1 MYRCEATSVGGFVQ
15 QLAVQYVTHGYW
27 FYVMGQIPESKDP
40 QAVDA
45 KLIERYR
52 IDSSSAERSRRKAAG
67 WANVQYLRLGQEFIL
82 VATHGAGRFF
92 EEERFRD
99 ARRAPIQFR
108 GYSISHRNGRTC
120 VRIHRDEYVRLK
132 AHFVELA
139 TRRSQSAIAS
149 MFAGLPFEPYAPIRD
164 QLFRLLRAVNRAR
177 KSAGMPP
184 VPVEVLRL
192 RRRIYRPFD
201 PEHLQPWSNRE
212 RTEVA

>member
-1 MYRCEATSVGGFVQ
+1 MYRCEATTVGGFVQ

-27 FYVMGQIPESKDP
+27 FYVLGRIPESKDP

-52 IDSSSAERSRRKAAG
+52 IDCSSAERSRRKAAG
-67 WANVQYLRLGQEFIL
+67 WANVQYLRLGHEFIL

-99 ARRAPIQFR
+99 ARRAPIRFQ

-132 AHFVELA
+132 AHFLELA
-139 TRRSQSAIAS
+139 TRRPQSALVS

-164 QLFRLLRAVNRAR
+164 QLFRLLRAVNRVR
-177 KSAGMPP
+177 KSAGMRP
-184 VPVEVLRL
+184 VPVEALRL

-212 RTEVA
+212 PSEVA

>member
-27 FYVMGQIPESKDP
+27 FYVLGQIPDGKDVG
-40 QAVDA
+40 AVDA

-52 IDSSSAERSRRKAAG
+52 IDCSSAERSRRKAAG
-67 WANVQYLRLGQEFIL
+67 WANVQYLRLGHEFIM

-108 GYSISHRNGRTC
+108 GYSISHRNGHTC

-139 TRRSQSAIAS
+139 TRRTRSALAS
-149 MFAGLPFEPYAPIRD
+149 MFMALPFEPYAPIRD
-164 QLFRLLRAVNRAR
+164 QLFRLLRAVNRTR
-177 KSAGMPP
+177 GTAGMKP
-184 VPVEVLRL
+184 VPVTALRL

-201 PEHLQPWSNRE
+201 PEHLQPWADPGQQE
-212 RTEVA
+212 AA